1 MKDKKQATRQSYGE
15 TLVKLGKENENIVVL
30 DADLAGATKTDLF
43 GKEYPDRFFDM
54 GIAEAN
60 MLGTAAGLATCG
72 KIPYASTF
80 AVFAAGRAYDQ
91 IRNSICYPKL
101 NVKICATHAGIT
113 VGEDGATHQMLEDLS
128 LMRGLPNM
136 TVISPSDDTQ
146 TKWVIEA
153 ISKIEGPVYV
163 RLARLATPIIY
174 EEDQK
179 FEIGKA
185 VQIGEGTDGT
195 VFATGVTVAEAI
207 KAQEELEKQG
217 IHIRV
222 VDMHTI
228 KPIDK
233 DCILKCAKET
243 KRLVSVEDHSVI
255 GGLGSAISEVLTDE
269 YPTKLERMGMPD
281 IFGKSGRGIDGIFW
295 VNSKSH
301 CPKIQ
306 RIKEEEMKKKI
317 AIVAVIVTIIVIVVI
332 FLVTSH
338 GTGRIEG
345 YGYGYTLP
353 DNYKFIIVADDK
365 SSVDGP
371 LIQYFIYEDKIIYSA
386 RSFGPN
392 FESETMI
399 LYDKVDTN
407 HIEYLEPKEMGA
419 IRWTDT
425 SQIQKAIEG
434 KKGKTMCDYVEYFN
448 T

>member
-80 AVFAAGRAYDQ
+80 AVFAAGRGYDQ

-281 IFGKSGRGIDGIFW
+281 IFGKSG
-295 VNSKSH
+295 KA
-301 CPKIQ
+301 
-306 RIKEEEMKKKI
+306 EELME
-317 AIVAVIVTIIVIVVI
+317 
-332 FLVTSH
+332 
-338 GTGRIEG
+338 
-345 YGYGYTLP
+345 
-353 DNYKFIIVADDK
+353 
-365 SSVDGP
+365 
-371 LIQYFIYEDKIIYSA
+371 YFGLTA
-386 RSFGPN
+386 
-392 FESETMI
+392 
-399 LYDKVDTN
+399 
-407 HIEYLEPKEMGA
+407 
-419 IRWTDT
+419 
-425 SQIQKAIEG
+425 KAIAQKFKE
-434 KKGKTMCDYVEYFN
+434 
-448 T
+448 